1 MVKWCRRIGAAR
13 SSNTA
18 GIETLRCPRNDAK
31 CRNWGRASAEH
42 GFHVIAKVDKL
53 DANDDRASSKYGMER
68 QMASMMR
75 RREFLAGSA
84 ALAGAAMGGGFTCVE
99 VASAAP
105 IEVPVIDKLSIRVL
119 VDSMHNLFLRSATVN
134 GVSVQPTPI
143 ASGFPNVIHT
153 QWGLSLWLESQRVS
167 EPRTLMLDYGYTPD
181 VLINNM
187 GIMGIDVKKV
197 DALIVSHGHFDH
209 YGGLTGFLDKYRSV
223 LPVELKLYA
232 GGEDNFCHRLIGG
245 APGQLTDF
253 GTLDRRALAAQRVSV
268 VLCEHPT
275 VIAGHAFT
283 TGQIKRSGIE
293 KILPNTMVEYGIK
306 DGLGCDATQYTH
318 FSAAELQGKVV
329 PDEHIHEHATC
340 FNVKDRGL
348 VVITSCGHVGIL
360 NTIRQAQEVSGISKL
375 HALIGGFHLGPA
387 TPDYTNQVVAELKTF
402 APDVVVPMHCSGQTF
417 VDSVQ
422 KIMPDKL
429 LLASAAARLDF
440 GA

>member
-1 MVKWCRRIGAAR
+1 
-13 SSNTA
+13 
-18 GIETLRCPRNDAK
+18 
-31 CRNWGRASAEH
+31 
-42 GFHVIAKVDKL
+42 
-53 DANDDRASSKYGMER
+53 
-68 QMASMMR
+68 
-75 RREFLAGSA
+75 
-84 ALAGAAMGGGFTCVE
+84 
-99 VASAAP
+99 
-105 IEVPVIDKLSIRVL
+105 
-119 VDSMHNLFLRSATVN
+119 
-134 GVSVQPTPI
+134 
-143 ASGFPNVIHT
+143 
-153 QWGLSLWLESQRVS
+153 
-167 EPRTLMLDYGYTPD
+167 

-187 GIMGIDVKKV
+187 GIMGVDVKKV

-209 YGGLTGFLDKYRSV
+209 YGGLSGFLDKYRSV
-223 LPVELKLYA
+223 LPDDLKLYA
-232 GGEDNFCHRLIGG
+232 GGEDNFCRRLIGG
-245 APGQLTDF
+245 PGQLTDF

-329 PDEHIHEHATC
+329 PDEHTHEHATC

-360 NTIRQAQEVSGISKL
+360 NTIRQAQEVSGIDKL

-387 TPDYTNQVVAELKTF
+387 TPEYADQVVAELKTF

-429 LLASAAARLDF
+429 LQASAAARLDF

>member
-1 MVKWCRRIGAAR
+1 MKSALARRQFLTGTAA
-13 SSNTA
+13 
-18 GIETLRCPRNDAK
+18 
-31 CRNWGRASAEH
+31 
-42 GFHVIAKVDKL
+42 F
-53 DANDDRASSKYGMER
+53 
-68 QMASMMR
+68 
-75 RREFLAGSA
+75 
-84 ALAGAAMGGGFTCVE
+84 AGAAAGGVTCVE
-99 VASAAP
+99 FASAAP
-105 IEVPVIDKLSIRVL
+105 IDVPVVDKLSIRVL
-119 VDSMHNLFLRSATVN
+119 VDSTHNLFLRPGTVN
-134 GVSVQPTPI
+134 GVSVQPTPV
-143 ASGFPNVIHT
+143 STGFPNVIHT
-153 QWGLSLWLESQRVS
+153 QWGLSLWLDSQRGS

-187 GIMGIDVKKV
+187 ALMGVDVKKI

-209 YGGLTGFLDKYRSV
+209 FGGLMGFLDKYRSA
-223 LPVELKLYA
+223 LPANVTLYA
-232 GGEDNFCHRLIGG
+232 GGEDNFCHRLTG

-253 GTLDRRALAAQRVSV
+253 GMLDRRALAAQKVSV

-293 KILPNTMVEYGIK
+293 KVLPNTMVEYGIK
-306 DGLGCDATQYTH
+306 DGLGCDAAKYTH
-318 FSAAELQGKVV
+318 FTPAELQGKVV
-329 PDEHIHEHATC
+329 PDEHTHEHATC

-360 NTIRQAQEVSGISKL
+360 NTIRQAQEVSGVKKL

-387 TPDYTNQVVAELKTF
+387 TRDYADQVVSELKTF

-417 VDSVQ
+417 VESVQ

-429 LLASAAARLDF
+429 LLASAAARLNF